1 VTRVSFDVR
10 RAPPFRDA
18 AGKIQAPAGVL
29 SATFRDSGHPDRKD
43 DMSDQDRSKHV
54 KATDEHLEDDVEAH
68 KHGHR
73 EADAGSE
80 DSSDDVIAHKHGG
93 KDS

>member
-1 VTRVSFDVR
+1 M
-10 RAPPFRDA
+10 
-18 AGKIQAPAGVL
+18 
-29 SATFRDSGHPDRKD
+29 SATFRVSGHPDRKD

-73 EADAGSE
+73 EADAGADTE
-80 DSSDDVIAHKHGG
+80 DASDDVIAHKHGG

>member
-1 VTRVSFDVR
+1 LWS
-10 RAPPFRDA
+10 
-18 AGKIQAPAGVL
+18 
-29 SATFRDSGHPDRKD
+29 TFRGSGHPDRKG

-54 KATDEHLEDDVEAH
+54 KATDEHIDDDVEAH

-73 EADAGSE
+73 DADANAEPE
-80 DSSDDVIAHKHGG
+80 DANDEVVAHKHGG